1 MTNDIKKPGNP
12 NVAEAGKDTRW
23 KPGQSGN
30 LAGRPPLGSA
40 LSDILRH
47 KLELRDKQGRVN
59 KEVIVDQFIEALKD
73 PTMRAYAPLFKEL
86 LDRIEG
92 KVPDTHKLESD
103 VPITII
109 FKPAEDKD
117 ATQ

>member
-1 MTNDIKKPGNP
+1 MVDKPKAGNP
-12 NVAEAGKDTRW
+12 NIKEASKSTQW
-23 KPGQSGN
+23 VKGQSGN
-30 LAGRPPLGSA
+30 PAGRPPLGSA
-40 LSDILRH
+40 LSDILRD
-47 KLELRDKQGRVN
+47 KLELRDKHGKVN

-109 FKPAEDKD
+109 FKPTERD